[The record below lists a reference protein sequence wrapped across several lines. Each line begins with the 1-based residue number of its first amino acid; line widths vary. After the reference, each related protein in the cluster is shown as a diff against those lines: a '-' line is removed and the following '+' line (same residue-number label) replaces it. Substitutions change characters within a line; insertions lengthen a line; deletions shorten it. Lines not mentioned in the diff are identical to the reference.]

1 MGVLLL
7 QGWAMMEA
15 CCEECNVPLMRS
27 RDKKQELCVQC
38 NKDFKAAPASTTKQD
53 AEKEARAQEEQVQRQ
68 KNKQ

>member
-27 RDKKQELCVQC
+27 RDKKQEVCVQC
-38 NKDFKAAPASTTKQD
+38 NKDYKAVQAQK
-53 AEKEARAQEEQVQRQ
+53 EKLDEKKKQEEDKKKIQE
-68 KNKQ
+68 

>member
-27 RDKKQELCVQC
+27 RDKKQEVCVQC
-38 NKDFKAAPASTTKQD
+38 NKDYKAAQAETQKQAEKTKQEED
-53 AEKEARAQEEQVQRQ
+53 KKKIQE
-68 KNKQ
+68 